1 MKKRKIILTS
11 LALAL
16 VLVIGGIAAYLTDTT
31 TEVKNTFTVGKVDI
45 DLTEP
50 AWTAAKEANE
60 NYGKEIVPGEKFDK
74 NPTITVA
81 NDSKDAYIFMEVT
94 IPTGT
99 VGGTANTELFTLLQS
114 DGTTSAPDLTKWV
127 EVASASSG
135 NKHVYAYGTSSAM
148 TKVSKNGTATL
159 FDKVQF
165 KSAITSTEAQ
175 TLAQSDQDIKVKGYA
190 IQADGLEVSAPE
202 AVWALLS

>member
-50 AWTAAKEANE
+50 AWTAAKTEDA

-74 NPTITVA
+74 DPTITVT

-99 VGGTANTELFTLLQS
+99 VGGVDNTELFTLLEN
-114 DGTTSAPDLTKWV
+114 DGTTVAPDSTKWV
-127 EVASASSG
+127 QVSKTGSTY
-135 NKHVYAYGTSSAM
+135 VYAYGTSSAM

-159 FDKVQF
+159 FKKVQF
-165 KSAITSTEAQ
+165 KTGITSTEAQ
-175 TLAQSDQDIKVKGYA
+175 TLAQNDQEIVLKGYA
-190 IQADGLEVSAPE
+190 IQADGLDVSAPA
-202 AVWALLS
+202 AVWALLNS